1 MDDETDS
8 EIKVPTD
15 LSRSQNSETSTSNHE
30 LENVQKAELK
40 HLFDISEK
48 RMSSEHFY
56 RVFLLT
62 GPTQKSHFYCPF
74 QS

>member
-1 MDDETDS
+1 MSPAENFYTKDS
-8 EIKVPTD
+8 CCGKVD
-15 LSRSQNSETSTSNHE
+15 MGNRE
-30 LENVQKAELK
+30 LDNVKRAELK
-40 HLFDISEK
+40 HLFDNSEK
-48 RMSSEHFY
+48 RMSSQHLY

>member
-1 MDDETDS
+1 MSLAENFYSKDS
-8 EIKVPTD
+8 CCGKVD
-15 LSRSQNSETSTSNHE
+15 MGNRE
-30 LENVQKAELK
+30 LDNVQKAELK
-40 HLFDISEK
+40 HLFDNSEK

-56 RVFLLT
+56 RVFRLT